1 MVALYWLASWQG
13 RQSGAGSTE
22 QHAESARLHVAS
34 MSLCVSEHAA
44 PAESSQS
51 DRRHCC
57 TQVVSAVLDWAA
69 VQHPVLP
76 GYDVIMGA
84 DLMYIKEAAPQL
96 ASVIPHLCSPAAER
110 LGSPAE
116 RQDTLLLMADPE
128 TRTPQN
134 R

>member
-1 MVALYWLASWQG
+1 M
-13 RQSGAGSTE
+13 
-22 QHAESARLHVAS
+22 
-34 MSLCVSEHAA
+34 
-44 PAESSQS
+44 
-51 DRRHCC
+51 
-57 TQVVSAVLDWAA
+57 LDWGA

-76 GYDVIMGA
+76 GYNVILGA

-96 ASVIPHLCSPAAER
+96 ASVIPHLCSPAAQR
-110 LGSPAE
+110 LGPLAE